1 LTATGGGTYSWNTG
15 STSAAVSVTPS
26 VTTTYTVTVTST
38 GGCTATAV
46 TTVTVNPLPIPS
58 VTVSETSGVTSH
70 DGIICAGASAI
81 LTASG
86 GGTYLWNTG
95 STSAAVSVTP
105 SATTTY
111 TVTVTNTNNCTASST
126 VTITVNPLPSAS
138 VAVTETSGVTNND
151 GIICA
156 GASATLTASGGG
168 TYLWNTGSTSAAVS
182 VTPSATTTYTVTV
195 TNSNNC
201 TATAA
206 TTITVNPLPSA
217 SVTVTETS
225 GATNN
230 DGIICVGASATLTAS
245 GGSTYLWNTGSTSAA
260 VSVTPSA
267 TTTYTVTVTN
277 SGNCTATATRTIT
290 VNPLPSASI
299 TVSETSGSGIND
311 GIIEFG
317 DNATLTASGGGTYL
331 WSTGSTVAVIT
342 VSPGV
347 TTTYTVTV
355 TNSSNC
361 TATASTTIT
370 VNQQQA
376 PAITIT
382 ESSGVSSNDGIICV
396 GASATLTASGG
407 NTYSW
412 NTGSTSASIVVS
424 PSATTTYTV
433 TVTAVNGTTASVSAT
448 VTVNSLPVA
457 SISVAETSGITNNDG
472 IICNGA
478 NATLTATGGS
488 SYLWSTGST
497 AASVTVSPS
506 ATATYTVT
514 VTNANGCT
522 ASATRTITVNP
533 LPSASV
539 SVSETSGVNNNDGV
553 LCAGAGAT
561 LTATGGG
568 SYLWSTGSTSTSI
581 SVSPSVTTTYTVTVT
596 SANGCTATAVRIIT
610 VNTLP
615 VVSIAVSESS
625 GTSNDGIIC
634 NGTSAMLT
642 ASGGLSY
649 LWSNGS
655 TPATISVAPSS
666 TTTYTVTA
674 TDVNACAG
682 TKSSTITV
690 ANPPVL
696 TSLSTVCGVAGTV
709 ITINGSN
716 FTGAS
721 QVKLNGT
728 VCPTFTVVNPSQLN
742 VTMPFGGSIT
752 TASITTACGT
762 GSLQPGVSVSSF
774 TPNSGPAGSLI
785 TISGVNL
792 GCLQSVTIGGTPQII
807 LSNTST
813 AAVIFLMPGTPNGT
827 VTVSSGTG
835 TATSSGIFT
844 VTATPYP
851 YYQQGNKLTGTG
863 ATGTAQQGTSVAIS
877 ADGNTAIIGGPTDN
891 SNAGAA
897 WIYVRNG
904 STWSQQGSKL
914 VGTGATGAA
923 KQGTSVA
930 ISADGNTAVL
940 GGPTDNMGAGAV
952 WVFTRTG
959 SSWSQQG
966 SKLTGSGAV
975 GAAQRGISVSVS
987 ADGNTIA
994 TGGLGDNSFAGAV
1007 WVFTRTG
1014 NAWTQQGGKLVG
1026 TGATGAARQ
1035 GCSVSISSD
1044 GKTLISGGYNDATR
1058 KGAAWVFTQ
1067 SGGVWTQQG
1076 AKLVGSGASAD
1087 AYQGWSVALS
1097 ANGNTAAIGGTN
1109 DNSLKGAVW
1118 IFTRSSGVWSQQGN
1132 KLVGTGAVGMARQG
1146 SAVAVSADGN
1156 TLVEG
1161 GYGDNGN
1168 KGTMW
1173 VFTRNGTSW
1182 TQRGSKVTGTGF
1194 SGSPKQGTSIA
1205 LSSTG
1210 TTAALG
1216 GPTDASNAGAT
1227 WIFFSSVSLL
1237 PTKADTRE
1245 DEAALVPVDFQL
1257 YQNTPNPFTDR
1268 TSIRFTLP
1276 EPCVAEWQITDM
1288 SGRVVLSLK
1297 REYPA
1302 GDHVEVFDL
1311 GGYSG
1316 VFWYSLKTPFG
1327 VKTLKMIV
1335 TE

>member
-1 LTATGGGTYSWNTG
+1 
-15 STSAAVSVTPS
+15 
-26 VTTTYTVTVTST
+26 
-38 GGCTATAV
+38 
-46 TTVTVNPLPIPS
+46 
-58 VTVSETSGVTSH
+58 
-70 DGIICAGASAI
+70 
-81 LTASG
+81 
-86 GGTYLWNTG
+86 
-95 STSAAVSVTP
+95 
-105 SATTTY
+105 
-111 TVTVTNTNNCTASST
+111 
-126 VTITVNPLPSAS
+126 
-138 VAVTETSGVTNND
+138 
-151 GIICA
+151 
-156 GASATLTASGGG
+156 
-168 TYLWNTGSTSAAVS
+168 
-182 VTPSATTTYTVTV
+182 
-195 TNSNNC
+195 
-201 TATAA
+201 
-206 TTITVNPLPSA
+206 
-217 SVTVTETS
+217 
-225 GATNN
+225 
-230 DGIICVGASATLTAS
+230 
-245 GGSTYLWNTGSTSAA
+245 
-260 VSVTPSA
+260 
-267 TTTYTVTVTN
+267 
-277 SGNCTATATRTIT
+277 
-290 VNPLPSASI
+290 
-299 TVSETSGSGIND
+299 
-311 GIIEFG
+311 
-317 DNATLTASGGGTYL
+317 
-331 WSTGSTVAVIT
+331 
-342 VSPGV
+342 
-347 TTTYTVTV
+347 
-355 TNSSNC
+355 
-361 TATASTTIT
+361 
-370 VNQQQA
+370 
-376 PAITIT
+376 
-382 ESSGVSSNDGIICV
+382 
-396 GASATLTASGG
+396 
-407 NTYSW
+407 
-412 NTGSTSASIVVS
+412 
-424 PSATTTYTV
+424 
-433 TVTAVNGTTASVSAT
+433 
-448 VTVNSLPVA
+448 
-457 SISVAETSGITNNDG
+457 
-472 IICNGA
+472 
-478 NATLTATGGS
+478 
-488 SYLWSTGST
+488 
-497 AASVTVSPS
+497 
-506 ATATYTVT
+506 
-514 VTNANGCT
+514 
-522 ASATRTITVNP
+522 
-533 LPSASV
+533 
-539 SVSETSGVNNNDGV
+539 
-553 LCAGAGAT
+553 
-561 LTATGGG
+561 
-568 SYLWSTGSTSTSI
+568 
-581 SVSPSVTTTYTVTVT
+581 
-596 SANGCTATAVRIIT
+596 
-610 VNTLP
+610 
-615 VVSIAVSESS
+615 
-625 GTSNDGIIC
+625 
-634 NGTSAMLT
+634 MLT

-1132 KLVGTGAVGMARQG
+1132 KLTGTGATGNAQQGSALSLSASGDILAVGGPADNMFGGATWIFTRSAGPWTQEGSKLVGTGMVGQARQGGSVAISSDGTTLIVGGNNDMNRRGAAWIFTRDSGGTWSQQGAKLVGTGGSSDAWQGISVAISANGNTALVGGSNDNSLKGAAWVFTRSSGVWSQLGSKLTGTGAVGSARQG
-1146 SAVAVSADGN
+1146 TSLGLSADGN
-1156 TLVEG
+1156 TVVIG
-1161 GYGDNGN
+1161 GAGDDSN
-1168 KGTMW
+1168 KGAMW
-1173 VFTRNGTSW
+1173 VFKRNGSTW
-1182 TQRGSKVTGTGF
+1182 TQQGSKV
-1194 SGSPKQGTSIA
+1194 SGSGATGSARQGTSISV
-1205 LSSTG
+1205 SSNG

-1216 GPTDASNAGAT
+1216 GPADNTNKGAF
-1227 WIFFSSVSLL
+1227 WFFVPNTSL
-1237 PTKADTRE
+1237 ADTKTDVRTP
-1245 DEAALVPVDFQL
+1245 DVPVTETAGFTLQ
-1257 YQNTPNPFTDR
+1257 QNIPNPLTDR
-1268 TSIRFTLP
+1268 TTVGFDLP
-1276 EPCVAEWQITDM
+1276 EACTAEWQITDM

-1302 GDHVEVFDL
+1302 GNNIEIFDL
-1311 GGYSG
+1311 NAYQG
-1316 VFWYSLKTPFG
+1316 VYYYTLKTPFG
-1327 VKTLKMIV
+1327 SKTRKMV
-1335 TE
+1335 VVR